1 MHLLDNTE
9 PFCTSEDFI
18 KDCKSVDALV
28 VLEKK
33 HLLLSMTAD

>member
-1 MHLLDNTE
+1 M
-9 PFCTSEDFI
+9 SENFTT
-18 KDCKSVDALV
+18 DCKSVDALV